1 MMHFENSSQA
11 IYLQIVEYVCEQI
24 ILGEWPVGEKIPSV
38 RELGVAL
45 EVNPNTV
52 MRSYEVLKNE
62 QIIFDKRGIG
72 NFVDSKGQ
80 DKALSYL
87 QQEFTSKALP
97 QVFKTMFL
105 LKMGVEDLKKPF
117 EQFIKNY
124 VSTTDADAS

>member
-24 ILGEWPVGEKIPSV
+24 IRQEWPEGEKIPSV

-62 QIIFDKRGIG
+62 EIIFDKRGIG
-72 NFVDSKGQ
+72 NFVDTNGGK
-80 DKALSYL
+80 KALSYL
-87 QQEFTSKALP
+87 QKEFTSKALP
-97 QVFKTMFL
+97 QVFKTLYL
-105 LKMGVEDLKKPF
+105 LKMDLEDLKSPF
-117 EQFIKNY
+117 EAFKKQYI
-124 VSTTDADAS
+124 AE

>member
-24 ILGEWPVGEKIPSV
+24 IRGEWTEGEKIPSV

-72 NFVDSKGQ
+72 NFVDLEGSER
-80 DKALSYL
+80 ALRYL
-87 QQEFTSKALP
+87 QKEFTSKALP
-97 QVFKTMFL
+97 QVFKTLYL
-105 LKMGVEDLKKPF
+105 LKMDLEDLKKPF
-117 EQFIKNY
+117 
-124 VSTTDADAS
+124 DAFKKKYPTE

>member
-1 MMHFENSSQA
+1 MHFENSSQA

-24 ILGEWPVGEKIPSV
+24 ILGNWPVEEKIPSV

-72 NFVDSKGQ
+72 NFVDISGPER
-80 DKALSYL
+80 ALRYL
-87 QQEFTSKALP
+87 QNEFTTKALP
-97 QVFKTMFL
+97 QVFKTMYL
-105 LKMGVEDLKKPF
+105 LKMGVEDLKAPF
-117 EQFIKNY
+117 DRYIKNY
-124 VSTTDADAS
+124 PSAKEDA

>member
-1 MMHFENSSQA
+1 MHFENSSQA

-24 ILGEWPVGEKIPSV
+24 IIGDWPVGEKIPSV

-72 NFVDSKGQ
+72 NFVDPKGA
-80 DKALSYL
+80 KRALSYL
-87 QQEFTSKALP
+87 QKEFTTKALP
-97 QVFKTMFL
+97 QVFKTMYL

-117 EQFIKNY
+117 EQFVNNY
-124 VSTTDADAS
+124 LSAEDVS

>member
-1 MMHFENSSQA
+1 MHFENSTQA

-24 ILGEWPVGEKIPSV
+24 IRKDWPGGEKIPSV
-38 RELGVAL
+38 RELAISM

-72 NFVDSKGQ
+72 YFIDPDGQ
-80 DKALSYL
+80 TRALSYL
-87 QQEFTSKALP
+87 QKEFASKALP

-105 LKMGVEDLKKPF
+105 LKIGVEDLKKPF
-117 EQFIKNY
+117 EQFSKDY
-124 VSTTDADAS
+124 ETQTGV